1 MDEPTLFPLPA
12 ADGEVGSG
20 GVRGGV
26 PRVVIP
32 ERTQVEWRPLA
43 LDQLLPSEH
52 RARVVWGFVE
62 GLDLSRLYSRIVA
75 VEGEVGRPAIDPRL
89 LLALWLYATLEGV
102 GSARALDRLCSEH
115 VAYMWLCGGV
125 SVNYHTLA
133 DFRVQHSG
141 VLDDLLTQNVAALV
155 HAGVVDLSVIAQDGK
170 KVRASAGASSFRRE
184 PRLEWCLKEARR
196 HVRRLRTELD
206 SDPSGPSRRERSA
219 RERALR
225 ERQERVE
232 AALAGV
238 KEIEQARK
246 EQRRGGSGSGRVS
259 TTDPEARVMKMG
271 DGGYRPAY
279 NVQYATAVS
288 GGVVV
293 GVEVTKSAS
302 DMGQLVPM
310 VKQVR
315 RRGFSLPQVLLADG
329 NYAKKADVAELAAPP
344 FGCAV
349 IAPVHKPKT
358 EKRGPYTPHHL
369 DPPGVA
375 AWRER
380 MGTKEAKDL
389 YRQRAATAEWVNAQV
404 HNRGFNQVNVRG
416 QEKVRCVAL
425 WHALAHNLLQ
435 GQSLLARVA
444 GS

>member
-1 MDEPTLFPLPA
+1 MDEPTLFPMPA
-12 ADGEVGSG
+12 ADAEVRSGTG
-20 GVRGGV
+20 GVGV
-26 PRVVIP
+26 PRLVIP

-43 LDQLLPSEH
+43 LDQLLSSEH

-62 GLDLSRLYSRIVA
+62 GLDLRRLYARIAA

-102 GSARALDRLCSEH
+102 GSARALDRLCTEH

-133 DFRVQHSG
+133 DFRVEHSG

-155 HAGVVDLSVIAQDGK
+155 HAGVVDLAVIAQDGK

-184 PRLEWCLKEARR
+184 PTLKRCLKEARR
-196 HVRRLRTELD
+196 HVRRLRSELD
-206 SDPSGPSRRERSA
+206 FDPTGPSRRERSA
-219 RERALR
+219 RERAVR

-232 AALAGV
+232 AALEGV
-238 KEIEQARK
+238 KELERSRE
-246 EQRRGGSGSGRVS
+246 EQRRKGSGSGRVS
-259 TTDPEARVMKMG
+259 TTDPDARVMKMG

-293 GVEVTKSAS
+293 GVEVTNSAS

-310 VKQVR
+310 MKQVR
-315 RRGFSLPQVLLADG
+315 ARGFPSPQVLLADG
-329 NYAKKADVAELAAPP
+329 NYAKKADIVELARPP

-349 IAPVHKPKT
+349 VAPVHKPKT
-358 EKRGPYTPHHL
+358 GKRGPYTPHHL
-369 DPPGVA
+369 DPPAVA
-375 AWRER
+375 AWRRR
-380 MGTKEAKDL
+380 MGTEEAQQL

-404 HNRGFNQVNVRG
+404 HNRGFDRVGVRG

-425 WHALAHNLLQ
+425 WHALAQNLLQ
-435 GQSLLARVA
+435 GQRLLATAA
-444 GS
+444 GP